1 MARPSGSIFTRE
13 ATGLVRQIGFVDAL
27 IISLG
32 TINIMGGF
40 VLTLISAPFFF
51 PGANMV
57 IVFLLGAIPAVAFI
71 VMYSILSA
79 AIPRSGGDYV
89 WTGRILGPRAATIMG
104 LLFLFS
110 QIIAFI
116 ALNAWGIIS
125 YSLAQ
130 AFLALGVST
139 KNTGLISVGVGLVS
153 PATGFSLAVIILIIF
168 TAITVFGTR
177 VYTTINRFSFA
188 IYAVILAMF
197 IIALATTSKG
207 TFQSSFNSGMSSYN
221 LSYSSVQT
229 AVNNNPQLSKF
240 SLYNTILAFP
250 LLGFLTYSGFNF
262 NTYASGE
269 TKQVS
274 STIPRA
280 LMVAVGITVL
290 FLFIQAELVYN
301 LMGST
306 FVNGL
311 SYLWEVGKLGTFPI
325 QPTVTTFLALAT
337 NPYLGFA
344 INLGIAIGNFLVG
357 LQCMFMFTRIV
368 FAMSF
373 DRVIPTRLSIV
384 SDRFHSPQ
392 YAALVVGVVGIITE
406 YLYWY
411 GPSLLTGYLNSAIAV
426 DVAYMIPGIAAFLFP
441 FVKKDLYNRTVK
453 PLPGWLS
460 ATVGGWPL
468 VSISG
473 LAVTVIWAFGI
484 FTELV
489 PVTAYTY
496 LGASIYN
503 AIAIVLIPSVL
514 AIILYEGMRAY
525 YKRKNNI
532 DIGLAFK
539 EIPPE

>member
-1 MARPSGSIFTRE
+1 MASASSATFTRN
-13 ATGLVRQIGFVDAL
+13 ATGLVRQLGFTDAL

-40 VLTLISAPFFF
+40 VLTMISAPFFF

-57 IVFLLGAIPAVAFI
+57 AVFLLGAIPAVAFI

-130 AFLALGVST
+130 AFLAFGVST
-139 KNTGLISVGVGLVS
+139 KNAGLTSLGAGLVS

-188 IYAVILAMF
+188 IYAIILALF
-197 IIALATTSKG
+197 IIALATTTKSS
-207 TFQSSFNSGMSSYN
+207 FQSNFNSGMASYN
-221 LSYSSVQT
+221 LTYSGVQA
-229 AVNNNPQLSKF
+229 AVNSNPQLSTF

-269 TKQVS
+269 TKRVS

-280 LMVAVGITVL
+280 LMVAVGITIV

-373 DRVIPTRLSIV
+373 DRVIPSRLSVV

-411 GPSLLTGYLNSAIAV
+411 GSSLLTGYLNSAIAV

-441 FVKKDLYNRTVK
+441 FVKKDLYNRLVK

-468 VSISG
+468 VSIAG
-473 LAVTVIWAFGI
+473 LAVTLIWAFGI

-496 LGASIYN
+496 LGASIYY

-514 AIILYEGMRAY
+514 AIVLYEGMRAY
-525 YKRKNNI
+525 YKRKSKV